1 MAKLPPTLA
10 DAGLH
15 GASHVHA
22 GDPYPPITDW
32 SPGARA
38 ALVAA
43 QEDTIRWLL
52 DEAFT
57 VFLDEPQASLRAY
70 GFRGDDPVSE
80 AVDFCVARFRDGS
93 FDGAQIHARDRSFRI
108 FTRVQFWLS
117 QRVGEPQR
125 RRIEGQRQRREDADV
140 EVEDVRGAGTSI
152 EDAPTCQA
160 VAATAKALCARTCS
174 GVLRYWLRGSAPMRA
189 AWFGHETASEVVDD
203 ETSAKAQS
211 FYTADALFRFSALL
225 VRLVPESGGVAE
237 RACVETWFTP
247 CRDVAPFQVPAE
259 EVARRLGLDSARAA
273 TGHRRAGLGSLIRAV
288 LTAAEATV
296 GKVDAI
302 GAVLRQGLRAG
313 LLNAYR
319 LEDEHEL
326 AQRLRALP
334 REF

>member
-1 MAKLPPTLA
+1 MAKLPPTLT
-10 DAGLH
+10 DAVLH
-15 GASHVHA
+15 GASRFQA
-22 GDPYPPITDW
+22 GDRYPPITDW

-38 ALVAA
+38 ALVARD
-43 QEDTIRWLL
+43 EPMIRLLL

-93 FDGAQIHARDRSFRI
+93 FDSAQIHAGDRSFRI

-125 RRIEGQRQRREDADV
+125 RRIERQRQRRGEAGD
-140 EVEDVRGAGTSI
+140 EVEDVPSASPSI
-152 EDAPTCQA
+152 EDAATSQA
-160 VAATAKALCARTCS
+160 LARTAKALSARTCS
-174 GVLRYWLRGSAPMRA
+174 GVLRYWLRGSAAMRA
-189 AWFGHETASEVVDD
+189 AWFGHEAASEVVDD

-225 VRLVPESGGVAE
+225 VRLVPEDGGVAE

-247 CRDVAPFQVPAE
+247 CRDVAPFHVPAE
-259 EVARRLGLDSARAA
+259 EVARRLSLDSARSA

-288 LTAAEATV
+288 LAAAEATV

-302 GAVLRQGLRAG
+302 GAVLRQGLRTG

-319 LEDEHEL
+319 LEDEREL
-326 AQRLRALP
+326 AERLRALP
-334 REF
+334 REL